1 MKITPNVTR
10 LLAILVLTLT
20 VVFFGCKKESS
31 KISPQENEQF
41 AQATSESDAEAESTF
56 DDVFDNVI
64 GVNTE
69 VGIGG
74 TGLFGQPNRQ
84 PGEEIISGANGV
96 DTIPAC
102 LTITVTHL
110 NAPAIFPVKIV
121 LDFGSGCTGRD
132 GRLRKGKIITVY
144 TGRLIVP
151 GSVAETTFDGYYVNG
166 IHVEGSHRVENK
178 STSNNLIFEIKVN
191 EGKLTKPN
199 GNYTQ
204 WNSVKTITQIEGNGT
219 PFYPLDDIFSVKGE
233 SNGTV
238 KRDSVFYQW
247 AARTLPDNPLIKKW
261 TCRWIVKGKIAMR
274 RSNSDVAI
282 LDYGNGDCDNKATIT
297 VNGVTYEITLH

>member
-1 MKITPNVTR
+1 MRITPKATNLLVFM
-10 LLAILVLTLT
+10 LLASSLV
-20 VVFFGCKKESS
+20 FIGCQKESNDVS
-31 KISPQENEQF
+31 QQDNEQF
-41 AQATSESDAEAESTF
+41 AQATSESDAEAEATF

-74 TGLFGQPNRQ
+74 TGLFGQSYQR
-84 PGEEIISGANGV
+84 PGEELISGANGTDSV
-96 DTIPAC
+96 PAC

-110 NAPAIFPVKIV
+110 NPPAVFPVKIV

-132 GRLRKGKIITVY
+132 GRVRKGKIITVY
-144 TGRLIVP
+144 TGRLIAP

-166 IHVEGSHRVENK
+166 IHVEGTHRVQNK
-178 STSNNLIFEIKVN
+178 STSNNLIFEIKVTN
-191 EGKLTKPN
+191 AKLTKPN
-199 GNYTQ
+199 GNYSQ
-204 WNSVKTITQIEGNGT
+204 WNSVKLITQIEGNGT
-219 PFYPLDDIFSVKGE
+219 PLHPLDDIFSIKGE
-233 SNGTV
+233 TNGAV

-261 TCRWIVKGKIAMR
+261 TCRWIVKGKVAMR

-282 LDYGNGDCDNKATIT
+282 LDYGTGNCDNKATIT
-297 VNGVTYEITLH
+297 VNGAVYEITLH